1 MRGAMDRSAL
11 LRAANL
17 AGAQARD
24 PRLSLQHTAPAAQS
38 KLAADPDDLVTRAL
52 TILAEDKMSSGHAQL
67 IQAPNIA
74 REPRTQSLD
83 LKLQRRV
90 LSDGTE
96 CPLPIRYFDVQCLVA
111 TFLTDLDRAA
121 GLLKSTG
128 LQAVSQED
136 GKAVVL
142 LYCIEYRI
150 TDIGPYNEVGLTVLA
165 AAPGDPIPANY
176 VVNLPVTTAVASR
189 AGREIWG
196 YNKFVAAIDVKSDGK
211 NFSTILRDTA
221 AEMIGSLEGRRGASV
236 PKPPTD
242 ILTFT
247 LHQGRLIKTVIRVLT
262 PSSSRS
268 GENFVFKI
276 GTSSHPMTS
285 NLRTVALDGARPV
298 LVHYTDPFQALLFP
312 GGTLA

>member
-1 MRGAMDRSAL
+1 MDRRAL
-11 LRAANL
+11 LRAANF

-24 PRLSLQHTAPAAQS
+24 ARLSPQHTAPTAQS
-38 KLAADPDDLVTRAL
+38 KPAADPDDLVTRAL

-67 IQAPNIA
+67 TQAPNIV
-74 REPRTQSLD
+74 RQSRPQSAD
-83 LKLQRRV
+83 LTLQRCV

-121 GLLKSTG
+121 DLLKGTG

-165 AAPGDPIPANY
+165 TAPGDSIPANY

-211 NFSTILRDTA
+211 NFSTVLRDTD
-221 AEMIGSLEGRRGASV
+221 AEMIGALEGKRGASV
-236 PKPPTD
+236 PAPPTD

-247 LHQGRLIKTVIRVLT
+247 LLQGKLIKTVIRVLT
-262 PSSSRS
+262 PSSSGS
-268 GENFVFKI
+268 GEDFVFKV
-276 GTSSHPMTS
+276 GASKHPMTS
-285 NLRTVALDGARPV
+285 NLRTVSLDGAHPV
-298 LVHYTDPFQALLFP
+298 LVHYADPFQALLFP
-312 GGTLA
+312 GGTLG

>member
-1 MRGAMDRSAL
+1 
-11 LRAANL
+11 
-17 AGAQARD
+17 
-24 PRLSLQHTAPAAQS
+24 
-38 KLAADPDDLVTRAL
+38 
-52 TILAEDKMSSGHAQL
+52 
-67 IQAPNIA
+67 
-74 REPRTQSLD
+74 
-83 LKLQRRV
+83 
-90 LSDGTE
+90 
-96 CPLPIRYFDVQCLVA
+96 
-111 TFLTDLDRAA
+111 
-121 GLLKSTG
+121 
-128 LQAVSQED
+128 
-136 GKAVVL
+136 VL

-211 NFSTILRDTA
+211 NFSTILRDTD

-236 PKPPTD
+236 PTPPTD

-262 PSSSRS
+262 PSSSSS

>member
-1 MRGAMDRSAL
+1 MDRSAL

-24 PRLSLQHTAPAAQS
+24 PRLSLQHTSPAAQS

-111 TFLTDLDRAA
+111 TYLTDLDRAA

-211 NFSTILRDTA
+211 NFSTILRDTD

-236 PKPPTD
+236 PTPPTD

-262 PSSSRS
+262 PSSSSS
-268 GENFVFKI
+268 GEDFVFKI

>member
-1 MRGAMDRSAL
+1 MDRSAL

-38 KLAADPDDLVTRAL
+38 KLAADPDDLVTRAV

-74 REPRTQSLD
+74 RQSRTQSLD

-111 TFLTDLDRAA
+111 TFLTDLERAA
-121 GLLKSTG
+121 GLLNSTG

-211 NFSTILRDTA
+211 NFSTILRDTD

-236 PKPPTD
+236 PTPPTD

-262 PSSSRS
+262 PSSSSS
-268 GENFVFKI
+268 GEDFVFKI

>member
-1 MRGAMDRSAL
+1 MDRSAL

-211 NFSTILRDTA
+211 NFSTILRDTD

-236 PKPPTD
+236 PTPPTD
-242 ILTFT
+242 VLTFT

-262 PSSSRS
+262 PSSSSS

>member
-1 MRGAMDRSAL
+1 MDRSAL

-24 PRLSLQHTAPAAQS
+24 PRLSLQHTASPAQS

-52 TILAEDKMSSGHAQL
+52 TILAEDKIPSGHAQL
-67 IQAPNIA
+67 IQTPNIE
-74 REPRTQSLD
+74 RQSRTQSLD

-111 TFLTDLDRAA
+111 SFLTSLDRAS

-136 GKAVVL
+136 GKAVVM

-211 NFSTILRDTA
+211 SFSTILRDTD
-221 AEMIGSLEGRRGASV
+221 AEMIGSLEGRRGASI
-236 PKPPTD
+236 PTPPTD

-247 LHQGRLIKTVIRVLT
+247 LHQGRLTKTVIRVLT
-262 PSSSRS
+262 PSSSSS

-276 GTSSHPMTS
+276 GTSGHPMTN

-298 LVHYTDPFQALLFP
+298 LVHYADPFQALLFP